1 MFLVGNHTTTNSL
14 LFTFQ
19 FMSNSVQFMSETW
32 SHWFVG
38 ADNTGDITTWDNLLA
53 FRESVKKDLEEVHL
67 VGIMLVR

>member
-1 MFLVGNHTTTNSL
+1 
-14 LFTFQ
+14 
-19 FMSNSVQFMSETW
+19 MSETW

-67 VGIMLVR
+67 VRSYGKGSSGAWYNVTMSACCYAMLLQ